1 MLPSTERGKI
11 PGMLKKSWVNLLL
24 IFLPFLG
31 GVASLILINV
41 FRRALPPFMVT
52 ADFGILAF
60 VFGLTIRNLGFIP
73 LMLGIFITGVLLIL
87 YNRALRNQEQSGMLV
102 EDAQREA
109 EQGRRRFLRRLDHEI
124 KNPLTG
130 LRAALVNVQEA
141 QASTDRLRAV
151 ENASHAVERL
161 TRLLTDL
168 RKLSDLGERPIELWQ
183 VDLPDLL
190 QDVVDAA
197 HSLPAYKG
205 RDVNLLIPKI
215 PSPFPMITGDRDLLV
230 LAVYNLV
237 ENALKFTSASDSVE
251 IRLLEDGRAI
261 LIEVADSGAGIPV
274 EDVSKIFEE
283 LYRGSNARSTEG
295 SGLGLALVN
304 RIIALH
310 GGQIQVRSSQE
321 EPRGT
326 VFTVRLPVTK
336 KGFGMSQIPR

>member
-1 MLPSTERGKI
+1 MFRR
-11 PGMLKKSWVNLLL
+11 SWVNLLL
-24 IFLPFLG
+24 LFLPLVG
-31 GVASLILINV
+31 GIIAFVLVTVLSQS
-41 FRRALPPFMVT
+41 LPPFMVT
-52 ADFGILAF
+52 ADFGFLAM
-60 VFGLTIRNLGFIP
+60 VFGMTVRNLGVIA
-73 LMLGIFITGVLLIL
+73 LMMGLFVTGVLLIL
-87 YNRALRNQEQSGMLV
+87 YNRSVRRQERTQMLV
-102 EDAQREA
+102 EQAELEA

-130 LRAALVNVQEA
+130 LRAALVNMEEA
-141 QASTDRLRAV
+141 QASEDRQRAV

-183 VDLPDLL
+183 VDVPDLL

-197 HSLPAYKG
+197 HVLPAYKG
-205 RDVNLLIPKI
+205 RDVSLLIPKV
-215 PSPFPMITGDRDLLV
+215 PSPFPTITGDRDLLV

-237 ENALKFTSASDSVE
+237 ENALKFTCETDSVE
-251 IRLLEDGRAI
+251 IRLGEDGRAI
-261 LIEVADSGAGIPV
+261 LIEVADSGAGIPA

-295 SGLGLALVN
+295 SGLGLALVY

-310 GGQIQVRSSQE
+310 GGHIQVRSSQE

-326 VFTVRLPVTK
+326 VFTVRLPASK
-336 KGFGMSQIPR
+336 KKITLHPSG

>member
-1 MLPSTERGKI
+1 
-11 PGMLKKSWVNLLL
+11 MLKKSWINLLL
-24 IFLPFLG
+24 IFLPLLA
-31 GVASLILINV
+31 GVVELILITI
-41 FRRALPPFMVT
+41 FAQALPPYMMT
-52 ADFGILAF
+52 ADFGVFAF
-60 VFGLTIRNLGFIP
+60 VFGVTIRNLGVVAFMMG
-73 LMLGIFITGVLLIL
+73 LFITGLLLIF
-87 YNRALRNQEQSGMLV
+87 YNRALRRQTETQTLIEG
-102 EDAQREA
+102 AKFEA

-130 LRAALVNVQEA
+130 LRAALVNMQEVQ
-141 QASTDRLRAV
+141 TGVDRQRAV
-151 ENASHAVERL
+151 DNASNAVERL

-183 VDLPDLL
+183 VDVPDLL

-197 HSLPAYKG
+197 HVLPAYKG
-205 RDVNLLIPKI
+205 REVNLLIPKV

-237 ENALKFTSASDSVE
+237 ENALKFTCETDSVE
-251 IRLLEDGRAI
+251 IRVNEDGRAI
-261 LIEVADSGAGIPV
+261 LIEVADSGVGIPA

-295 SGLGLALVN
+295 SGLGLALVY

-310 GGQIQVRSSQE
+310 GGQITVRSSQE

-326 VFTVRLPVTK
+326 VFTIRLPVNK
-336 KGFGMSQIPR
+336 KKITLLPSS

>member
-1 MLPSTERGKI
+1 MF
-11 PGMLKKSWVNLLL
+11 KKSWVTLLL
-24 IFLPFLG
+24 LCLPLVG
-31 GVASLILINV
+31 GIIALILVNV
-41 FRRALPPFMVT
+41 FAQSLAPFMVT
-52 ADFGILAF
+52 ADFGFLAF
-60 VFGLTIRNLGFIP
+60 VFGMTIRNLGLVALLIGLFT
-73 LMLGIFITGVLLIL
+73 TGVLLVL
-87 YNRALRNQEQSGMLV
+87 YSRSLRHQEQTQVLV
-102 EDAQREA
+102 EESQRDA

-130 LRAALVNVQEA
+130 LRAALVNMQEVHSNA
-141 QASTDRLRAV
+141 DRQRAV
-151 ENASHAVERL
+151 ENANHAVERL

-197 HSLPAYKG
+197 HVLPAYTG
-205 RDVNLLIPKI
+205 REVNLLIPKV
-215 PSPFPMITGDRDLLV
+215 PSPFPTITGDRDLLV
-230 LAVYNLV
+230 LAIYNLV
-237 ENALKFTSASDSVE
+237 ENALKFTCETDSVE

-261 LIEVADSGAGIPV
+261 LIEVADSGAGIPA

-295 SGLGLALVN
+295 SGLGLALVH

-310 GGQIQVRSSQE
+310 EGQISVRSSQE

-326 VFTVRLPVTK
+326 VFTIRLPVTK
-336 KGFGMSQIPR
+336 KGFALRPSN